1 MFFKGNRKATSL
13 PNMKMNDI
21 NICCIQKS
29 TFLGVIIDDK
39 ITWIHLIEH
48 MSKKSIKINWN
59 MV

>member
-21 NICCIQKS
+21 NISCIQKS